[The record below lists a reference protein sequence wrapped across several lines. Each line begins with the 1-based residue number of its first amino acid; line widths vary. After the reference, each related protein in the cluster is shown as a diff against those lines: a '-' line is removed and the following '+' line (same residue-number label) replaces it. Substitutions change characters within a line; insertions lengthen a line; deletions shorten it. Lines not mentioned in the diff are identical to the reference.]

1 MSNLSPAP
9 KSPAGIP
16 ATALTTEAQNAT
28 LSRVIWRLLPLL
40 FFCYVIAYIDRIN
53 VGFAKLQLREV
64 LGVSEAK
71 FSSAYGLGAGL
82 FFIGYFIFEVPSNLI
97 LQRVGARIWIARIM
111 IVWGFVS
118 MAFMFLKGTTMF
130 YTMRFLLG
138 AAEAG
143 FFPGVILY
151 LTYWFPTRERARV
164 VAMFVVGGVLAG
176 VVGSPISGALL
187 HLHGFGGLAGWQWLF
202 LLEGFPAV
210 LMGLVVLLLLPNRPQ
225 DAHWLSPAQK
235 QWIQGRL
242 DNDIVP
248 AEARTRHGLGAI
260 FTSRRVWLLCL
271 LYFLMN
277 VGGYGY
283 ELWLPTIIKSFST
296 TSTFGLGMINAIPYF
311 AAGVVM
317 ILVARYSDHTGERR
331 GVVALAALTAAIGF
345 ALSAWLKNPY
355 LAMAALTLAFIG
367 IKSTIAPFW
376 AMTTAFLGG
385 TAAAAGIAF
394 INSVGNLGGFAGPY
408 LVGLIK
414 DKTGSNVAALLLLG
428 AALLGM
434 AIFTLALPKTP
445 RPRGG
450 EGGNK

>member
-1 MSNLSPAP
+1 MSNLGPAPNSPAD
-9 KSPAGIP
+9 IP
-16 ATALTTEAQNAT
+16 ATALPPEAQTAT

-40 FFCYVIAYIDRIN
+40 FICYVIAYIDRIN

-64 LGVSEAK
+64 LGVSEAN
-71 FSSAYGLGAGL
+71 FNAAYGLGAGL

-111 IVWGFVS
+111 IVWGIVS

-151 LTYWFPTRERARV
+151 LTYWFPAQERART

-176 VVGSPISGALL
+176 VIGSPISGALL
-187 HLHGFGGLAGWQWLF
+187 QMDGLGGLAGWQWLF
-202 LLEGFPAV
+202 FLEGLPAV
-210 LMGLVVLLLLPNRPQ
+210 LLGFVVLLVLPNRPQ
-225 DAHWLSPAQK
+225 DARWLSPAQK

-242 DNDIVP
+242 DHDIVP
-248 AEARTRHGLGAI
+248 ADARPQHGLGAI
-260 FTSRRVWLLCL
+260 FTSGRVWLLCL

-296 TSTFGLGMINAIPYF
+296 TSSFVLGLINAIPYF
-311 AAGVVM
+311 GAGVVM
-317 ILVARYSDHTGERR
+317 ILVARYSDRTGERR

-345 ALSAWLKNPY
+345 ALSAWFKNPY

-408 LVGLIK
+408 LVGVIK

-428 AALLGM
+428 TALLGM

-445 RPRGG
+445 RPRDS
-450 EGGNK
+450 EEKNK

>member
-1 MSNLSPAP
+1 MNKPIGDAIHISRSAVDLSDVEQRAA
-9 KSPAGIP
+9 KSKI
-16 ATALTTEAQNAT
+16 T
-28 LSRVIWRLLPLL
+28 WRLLPLL

-64 LGVSEAK
+64 LDVSEAK
-71 FSSAYGLGAGL
+71 FNAAYGLGAGL

-97 LQRVGARIWIARIM
+97 LQRVGARIWIARIK
-111 IVWGFVS
+111 IVWGIVS

-151 LTYWFPTRERARV
+151 LTYWFPAQERARTI
-164 VAMFVVGGVLAG
+164 AMFVVGGVLAG
-176 VVGSPISGALL
+176 VIGSPISGALL
-187 HLHGFGGLAGWQWLF
+187 QLDGLGGLAGWQWLF

-210 LMGLVVLLLLPNRPQ
+210 LMGFVVLFFLPNRPQ
-225 DAHWLSPAQK
+225 DARWLSPAQK
-235 QWIQGRL
+235 EWIQGRL

-248 AEARTRHGLGAI
+248 TAAPLRHGLAAI
-260 FTSRRVWLLCL
+260 FTSGRVWLLCL

-296 TSTFGLGMINAIPYF
+296 TSTFVLGLINAIPYF

-317 ILVARYSDHTGERR
+317 ILVARYSDKTGERR
-331 GVVALAALTAAIGF
+331 LIVSFAAASSAIGF
-345 ALSAWLKNPY
+345 VLSAYFKNPY
-355 LAMAALTLAFIG
+355 FAMAALTLAFIG

-450 EGGNK
+450 DGGDE